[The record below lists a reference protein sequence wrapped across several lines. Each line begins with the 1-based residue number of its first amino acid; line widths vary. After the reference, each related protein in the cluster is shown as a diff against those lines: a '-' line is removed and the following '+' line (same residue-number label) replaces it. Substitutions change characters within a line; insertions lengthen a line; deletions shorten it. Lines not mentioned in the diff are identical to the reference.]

1 MRHSFIL
8 GGLALLLTFT
18 PALAAERAPVVVEL
32 FTSEGC
38 SSCPP
43 ADAYLGELAKRP
55 GVIALSFHVDYWNRL
70 GWSDPFSSAAATARQ
85 KGYAESLKQSYVY
98 TPEMVVDGLMH
109 EAGSRREKME
119 TLIDAARAN
128 TVFPVALTRKPG
140 GAVEA
145 VLPAAGG
152 ATTDATVW
160 LVLYDRSQTVAVKN
174 GENGGRTITHANVVR
189 EIRRVGGWNGQ
200 AARLAL
206 SIDAATLRERSS
218 GAAVI
223 VQAGS
228 FGTILGAGAIALDG
242 PGA

>member
-1 MRHSFIL
+1 MRNAL
-8 GGLALLLTFT
+8 ALTGLAFLLALT
-18 PALAAERAPVVVEL
+18 PASAAERAPVLVEL

-70 GWSDPFSSAAATARQ
+70 GWADPFSSAEATTRQ

-98 TPEMVVDGLMH
+98 TPEMVIDGRVH
-109 EAGSRREKME
+109 EAGSRREKVE
-119 TLIDAARAN
+119 ALLSAARAN
-128 TVFPVALTRKPG
+128 AVFPVGLTRKPNG
-140 GAVEA
+140 DVEA
-145 VLPAAGG
+145 ELPAAGG

-200 AARLAL
+200 AARLPL
-206 SIDAATLRERSS
+206 PINAAAARERG

-228 FGTILGAGAIALDG
+228 YGIVLGVGMLALDG

>member
-1 MRHSFIL
+1 MRTAFAL
-8 GGLALLLTFT
+8 TGLVFLLALA
-18 PALAAERAPVVVEL
+18 PASAAERAPVLVEL

-70 GWSDPFSSAAATARQ
+70 GWTDPFSSAAATARQ

-98 TPEMVVDGLMH
+98 TPEMVIDGRVH
-109 EAGSRREKME
+109 EAGSRREKVE
-119 TLIDAARAN
+119 ALLGAARTNA
-128 TVFPVALTRKPG
+128 VFPIALTRKPNG
-140 GAVEA
+140 EIEA

-152 ATTDATVW
+152 PTTVATVW
-160 LVLYDRSQTVAVKN
+160 LVLYDRSQTVSVKA
-174 GENGGRTITHANVVR
+174 GENHGRSITHVNVVR
-189 EIRRVGGWNGQ
+189 EIRLVANWNGQ
-200 AARLAL
+200 ATRLAL
-206 SIDAATLRERSS
+206 PIDATAARERG
-218 GAAVI
+218 GAAII

-228 FGTILGAGAIALDG
+228 YGTVLGAGSLALNG

>member
-1 MRHSFIL
+1 MRRPLIL
-8 GGLALLLTFT
+8 GCLALFLALTPT
-18 PALAAERAPVVVEL
+18 LAAERAPVVVEL

-70 GWSDPFSSAAATARQ
+70 GWTDPFSSAAATARQ

-98 TPEMVVDGLMH
+98 TPEMVVDGRVH

-119 TLIDAARAN
+119 ALIDAARAN
-128 TVFPVALTRKPG
+128 AVFPVVLARKSD
-140 GAVEA
+140 GAFEA

-160 LVLYDRSQTVAVKN
+160 LVLYDRSQTVAVKT

-189 EIRRVGGWNGQ
+189 DIRRVGGWTGQ
-200 AARLAL
+200 AARLVL
-206 SIDAATLRERSS
+206 PIDAATLRERS
-218 GAAVI
+218 GAVVI
-223 VQAGS
+223 VQSGS
-228 FGTILGAGAIALDG
+228 YGTVLGAGAIALGG
-242 PGA
+242 PGGA

>member
-1 MRHSFIL
+1 MRRPIAL
-8 GGLALLLTFT
+8 GCLALFLALT

-43 ADAYLGELAKRP
+43 ADAYLGELSKRP

-70 GWSDPFSSAAATARQ
+70 GWTDPFSSAAATARQ

-98 TPEMVVDGLMH
+98 TPEMVVDGRVH

-119 TLIDAARAN
+119 TLIDAARTN
-128 TVFPVALTRKPG
+128 
-140 GAVEA
+140 A
-145 VLPAAGG
+145 VLPIMVTRKNNGTFEATLPAAVG

-160 LVLYDRSQTVAVKN
+160 LVLYDRSQTVAVKT

-189 EIRRVGGWNGQ
+189 DIRRIGGWNGQ
-200 AARLAL
+200 ATRLPL
-206 SIDAATLRERSS
+206 PIDAVASRDRS
-218 GAAVI
+218 GAAII
-223 VQAGS
+223 VQSGS
-228 FGTILGAGAIALDG
+228 YGSVLGAGVIALDG

>member
-1 MRHSFIL
+1 MRAVTL
-8 GGLALLLTFT
+8 ACLALFLALT
-18 PALAAERAPVVVEL
+18 PAAAAERAPVLVEL

-70 GWSDPFSSAAATARQ
+70 GWTDPFSSAEATARQ

-98 TPEMVVDGLMH
+98 TPEMVIDGRVH
-109 EAGSRREKME
+109 EAGSRREKVE
-119 TLIDAARAN
+119 TLLGAARGNA
-128 TVFPVALTRKPG
+128 VFPVALTRKPDG
-140 GAVEA
+140 TVEA
-145 VLPAAGG
+145 ALPATGG

-160 LVLYDRSQTVAVKN
+160 LVLYDRSQTISVKA
-174 GENGGRTITHANVVR
+174 GENGGRSITHANVVR
-189 EIRRVGGWNGQ
+189 EIRRVANWNGR
-200 AARLAL
+200 ATRLMMP
-206 SIDAATLRERSS
+206 IDAATQRERG
-218 GAAVI
+218 GAVVI

-228 FGTILGAGAIALDG
+228 YGTVLGAGVVSLDG

>member
-1 MRHSFIL
+1 MRRFFAL
-8 GGLALLLTFT
+8 VWLALLFALA
-18 PALAAERAPVVVEL
+18 PASAAERAPVVVEL

-70 GWSDPFSSAAATARQ
+70 GWTDPFSSAAATARQ

-98 TPEMVVDGLMH
+98 TPEMVVDGRVH

-128 TVFPVALTRKPG
+128 TVFPVVLARTPG
-140 GAVEA
+140 GGIEA
-145 VLPAAGG
+145 ALPTAGG

-200 AARLAL
+200 AARLVL
-206 SIDAATLRERSS
+206 PIDAATARERG
-218 GAAVI
+218 GAAII

-228 FGTILGAGAIALDG
+228 YGTILGAGTIALDG

>member
-1 MRHSFIL
+1 MRRLFAL
-8 GGLALLLTFT
+8 GCLALVLALP
-18 PALAAERAPVVVEL
+18 PASAAERAPVLVEL

-43 ADAYLGELAKRP
+43 ADAYLGELARRP

-70 GWSDPFSSAAATARQ
+70 GWTDPFSSAAATARQ

-98 TPEMVVDGLMH
+98 TPEMVVDGRVH

-119 TLIDAARAN
+119 ALIGAARAN
-128 TVFPVALTRKPG
+128 AVFPVALARTAG
-140 GAVEA
+140 GIDVT
-145 VLPAAGG
+145 LPAAGDV
-152 ATTDATVW
+152 TTNATVW
-160 LVLYDRSQTVAVKN
+160 LVLYDRSQTVAVKA
-174 GENGGRTITHANVVR
+174 GENGGRSITHANVVR
-189 EIRRVGGWNGQ
+189 EIRRAGSWNGQ

-206 SIDAATLRERSS
+206 PIDAAAARERG

-228 FGTILGAGAIALDG
+228 YGTVLGAGAIALDG

>member
-1 MRHSFIL
+1 MRRSFIL
-8 GGLALLLTFT
+8 GCLALLLALT

-70 GWSDPFSSAAATARQ
+70 GWTDPFSSAAATARQ

-98 TPEMVVDGLMH
+98 TPEMVVDGRIH

-128 TVFPVALTRKPG
+128 VSFPVALTRKPH

-145 VLPAAGG
+145 VLPPAGG

-160 LVLYDRSQTVAVKN
+160 LILYDRSQTVAVKN
-174 GENGGRTITHANVVR
+174 GENSGRTITHANVVR
-189 EIRRVGGWNGQ
+189 EIRRISAWNGQ
-200 AARLAL
+200 AARLVL
-206 SIDAATLRERSS
+206 PLDAAALRERS

-223 VQAGS
+223 VQSGS
-228 FGTILGAGAIALDG
+228 YGTVLGAGAIALDG

>member
-1 MRHSFIL
+1 MRRSFVF
-8 GGLALLLTFT
+8 GCLALFLTLT
-18 PALAAERAPVVVEL
+18 AAQAAERAPVVVEL

-70 GWSDPFSSAAATARQ
+70 GWTDPFSSAAATARQ

-98 TPEMVVDGLMH
+98 TPEMVVDGRVH

-119 TLIDAARAN
+119 ALIDAARAN
-128 TVFPVALTRKPG
+128 AVFPVALTRKPG
-140 GAVEA
+140 GDIEA

-152 ATTDATVW
+152 STTDATVW

-189 EIRRVGGWNGQ
+189 EIRRVGNWNGQ

-206 SIDAATLRERSS
+206 PIDAAAARERA
-218 GAAVI
+218 GAAII

-228 FGTILGAGAIALDG
+228 YGTVLGAGAIALDG

>member
-1 MRHSFIL
+1 MRRTFAL
-8 GGLALLLTFT
+8 ACFALFLALT
-18 PALAAERAPVVVEL
+18 PVSAAERAPVLVEL

-70 GWSDPFSSAAATARQ
+70 GWTDPFSSAAATARQ

-98 TPEMVVDGLMH
+98 TPEMVVDGRVH

-119 TLIDAARAN
+119 ALIDAARAN
-128 TVFPVALTRKPG
+128 AVFPIVLTRKPDG
-140 GAVEA
+140 VVEA
-145 VLPAAGG
+145 ALPAAGG

-160 LVLYDRSQTVAVKN
+160 MVLYDRSQTVAVKN

-200 AARLAL
+200 AVSLAL
-206 SIDAATLRERSS
+206 PIDAAAARERA
-218 GAAVI
+218 GAAII

-228 FGTILGAGAIALDG
+228 YGTVLGAGAVALDG

>member
-1 MRHSFIL
+1 MHRL
-8 GGLALLLTFT
+8 LALGCLGLLLALT
-18 PALAAERAPVVVEL
+18 PVSAADRAPVLVEL

-43 ADAYLGELAKRP
+43 ADAYLGELVKRP

-70 GWSDPFSSAAATARQ
+70 GWTDPFSSAEATARQ
-85 KGYAESLKQSYVY
+85 KGYAASLKQSYVY
-98 TPEMVVDGLMH
+98 TPEMVIDGRVH
-109 EAGSRREKME
+109 EAGSRRENVE
-119 TLIDAARAN
+119 TLLTAARTNA
-128 TVFPVALTRKPG
+128 VFPIALTRKPDG
-140 GAVEA
+140 GAEA
-145 VLPAAGG
+145 VLPAADAG
-152 ATTDATVW
+152 ATTDATIW

-189 EIRRVGGWNGQ
+189 EIRRVGTWNGQ
-200 AARLAL
+200 AARVKLP
-206 SIDAATLRERSS
+206 IDAAGARERG

-228 FGTILGAGAIALDG
+228 YGTVLGAGVVALDG